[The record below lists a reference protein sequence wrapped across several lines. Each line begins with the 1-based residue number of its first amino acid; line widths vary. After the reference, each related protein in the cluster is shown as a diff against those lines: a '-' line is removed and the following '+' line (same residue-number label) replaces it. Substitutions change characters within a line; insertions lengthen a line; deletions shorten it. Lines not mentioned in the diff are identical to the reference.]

1 MKILVLLSGG
11 IDSSTCLA
19 KAVKKYGPAEVLALT
34 TYYGQRHKK
43 EIESARKIAKHYGV
57 EHKELDLSVIFEG
70 LKNPLMEE
78 SDKEVPDGKY
88 AEQLK
93 KADGNPVSTY
103 IPFRNGLFLSV
114 AAVIGMLNG
123 CEKLYYGAHADDAAG
138 NAYPDCST
146 NFNKAIND
154 AVYIGSGEKI
164 SIEAPFINM
173 NKSEVV
179 KEGLELGVPYELTWS
194 CYKGED
200 EPCGKCGTCIDRE
213 EAFKKNG
220 TIDPLLR

>member
-1 MKILVLLSGG
+1 MKALVLLSGG

-19 KAVKKYGPAEVLALT
+19 KAVERYGMAEVLALT

-43 EIESARKIAKHYGV
+43 EIESARQIAKHYGV
-57 EHKELDLSVIFEG
+57 KHKELDLSVIFEG
-70 LKNPLMEE
+70 LKNPLMEK
-78 SDKEVPDGKY
+78 SDKEVPDGRY

-93 KADGNPVSTY
+93 NADGNPVSTY

-123 CEKLYYGAHADDAAG
+123 CKKLYYGAHADDAAG